1 MVVLTRGCGPY
12 AEKSF
17 AILSEFVRDFIL
29 GLMAG
34 LITTGEVESMHD

>member
-1 MVVLTRGCGPY
+1 MNALENSNTDS
-12 AEKSF
+12 EKSF

-34 LITTGEVESMHD
+34 LITTGELESMHD